1 MQEIAP
7 AGSGSLRVVARVALA
22 IGAIGSLA
30 LMFLHGRPS
39 IFLLILFTGWV
50 LAPFIG
56 LAWADRLSVRWPPSS
71 RTWLYC
77 LMIVVAVGSLTIYV
91 YDVASGYGRAVLF
104 VAVPMVAWALILI
117 TMPIA
122 VLAGRRLSLPPKI

>member
-1 MQEIAP
+1 MKQL
-7 AGSGSLRVVARVALA
+7 GRVALA
-22 IGAIGSLA
+22 IGAVGSLV

-71 RTWLYC
+71 RTWLYW
-77 LMIVVAVGSLTIYV
+77 LMIVVAVGSLAIYV
-91 YDVASGYGRAVLF
+91 YDVTTSYGRAVLF

-122 VLAGRRLSLPPKI
+122 VLAGRRSSRTTDG

>member
-1 MQEIAP
+1 M
-7 AGSGSLRVVARVALA
+7 ARVALA

-104 VAVPMVAWALILI
+104 VAVPMVAWALTLI